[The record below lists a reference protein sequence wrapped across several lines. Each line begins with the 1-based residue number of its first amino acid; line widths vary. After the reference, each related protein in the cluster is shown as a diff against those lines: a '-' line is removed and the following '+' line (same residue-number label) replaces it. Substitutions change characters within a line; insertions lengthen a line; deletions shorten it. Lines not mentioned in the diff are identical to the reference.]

1 MSEHFGSLE
10 AVGEEFKKAD
20 DIENES
26 LFVKGRIVKRATE
39 QGFDIDETIGYCAG
53 MTMQD
58 KRTIYRYYSVAR
70 TFPERLYGLRHE
82 CHAIA
87 ADTIDYRHEMTAA
100 ELLEAQK
107 NALGWLKMA
116 AQESL
121 STRALK
127 AAIKAAGGRVDEK
140 PIVLLDGVEATIIGI
155 TLNGNEMVLKFT
167 DQEPLTNIRMGILLN
182 EEKVKLTLVLV
193 APAEEKVTS

>member
-1 MSEHFGSLE
+1 MSEYFGSLE

-70 TFPERLYGLRHE
+70 TFPQRLYGLRHE
-82 CHAIA
+82 LHAIA
-87 ADTIDYRHEMTAA
+87 ADTIDYRKEMTFA
-100 ELLEAQK
+100 ELAHAQE
-107 NALGWLKMA
+107 NALGWLQMA
-116 AQESL
+116 VREHL

-140 PIVLLDGVEATIIGI
+140 PIVLLDGAECIIGSVRQDSMELIFVDLPDDMPVGAIVKITLVRATTEEKEHHEAT
-155 TLNGNEMVLKFT
+155 
-167 DQEPLTNIRMGILLN
+167 
-182 EEKVKLTLVLV
+182 
-193 APAEEKVTS
+193 

>member
-70 TFPERLYGLRHE
+70 TFKERLYGLRHE
-82 CHAIA
+82 LHAIA
-87 ADTIDYRHEMTAA
+87 ADTIDYRKEMTAA

-107 NALGWLKMA
+107 NALGWLQMA

-127 AAIKAAGGRVDEK
+127 AAIKATGGRVDEK
-140 PIVLLDGVEATIIGI
+140 PIVLLDGVDCTIKDLWFDSLTIRFEYSLPQEVLDLIGEMVKI
-155 TLNGNEMVLKFT
+155 TLLKAPT
-167 DQEPLTNIRMGILLN
+167 
-182 EEKVKLTLVLV
+182 EEKVK
-193 APAEEKVTS
+193 S

>member
-1 MSEHFGSLE
+1 MSEYFGSLE

-53 MTMQD
+53 MTQQD

-82 CHAIA
+82 LHAIA
-87 ADTIDYRHEMTAA
+87 ADTIDYRKEMTAA

-140 PIVLLDGVEATIIGI
+140 PIVLLDGVSGVFGTIARPVGDIELTELSVHIPRDFYDELCNIKDGEEIKI
-155 TLNGNEMVLKFT
+155 TLLK
-167 DQEPLTNIRMGILLN
+167 
-182 EEKVKLTLVLV
+182 
-193 APAEEKVTS
+193 APTEEKVT